1 VGGSREK
8 FIKLAE
14 SRVNR
19 AVDHIKLVGN
29 LSNKVNYEYGEKD
42 VASILRALN
51 QAVMEI
57 KSRFSTNGSEDTVKF
72 KLEE

>member
-1 VGGSREK
+1 MDERRTK

-19 AVDHIKLVGN
+19 AVDHIRLVGN
-29 LSNKVNYEYGEKD
+29 LSNRANYEYSEKD
-42 VASILRALN
+42 AASILRALN
-51 QAVMEI
+51 QAVMEV